1 VRRIGEGLE
10 RQALERLDQCRAHPR
25 HAAEHG
31 PQAEPAPPGNGPRV
45 EAVRVG
51 HALEPPD
58 AAAVTSR
65 DQPEAAQR
73 FLVAAQQVHQHV
85 MDGPAVLRARATDL
99 TLGQPRDHRQRGGT
113 RVRHAAHGLT
123 APSREGGGRPG
134 SHGSHRSFLSGGTPR
149 TTARLRL
156 PIIVP
161 SHATPDRLGRNF
173 RAAFTRTDEERS
185 MRTYHD
191 IQLADHT
198 ITTRELHGED
208 IVKAGRFLIARTLL
222 DLGAATVDPLSPSN
236 PLIFSAGPFAG
247 TSFSNANRTSVG
259 CKSPLTGGIKEAN
272 GGGSFGYAL
281 GQLKIAGFTLHGA
294 SPDWV
299 VIHFKKDGTVDF
311 DEATPYLGKGNFE
324 AHDLLLKRYGK
335 KVAIGLCGPVG
346 EYQGL
351 IAGIAFSD
359 KDGRPARL
367 AARGGVGAVMGSKK
381 VKAVVVDLDKVPPF
395 SEPKK
400 VNAAIKDYSK
410 LLLADGV
417 VKNFYQPLGT
427 MGMADVQN
435 QMGGLPVNNFSLGQQ
450 VNISTGEKFKM
461 GGSYI
466 AELNTSRG
474 GEQTHACMPGC
485 VIQCSN
491 VYVDAAGKEVVSP
504 VEYETLGLLGTNCGL
519 TDPDDLAQLNHVCND
534 LGVDTIETGAMLA
547 VLMEAGLGR
556 FGDPTFMAACLR
568 EIHDG
573 TEKGRVWAQGTA
585 RVGEHYQVRRVP
597 VIKKQAISAYDPRVV
612 EATGIAMMATAQG
625 ADHTAGNLPRLKTRE
640 MDLGT
645 MIEQSLVAQTNT
657 AATDSLGLC
666 IFGRS
671 VTEPNIE
678 FIVNAINAACGT
690 SLTPD
695 FFSGLGRETL
705 RLEREFN
712 RRAGFTA
719 KDDELPE
726 FFYTEALPP
735 TNHVARFHGADVHDM
750 YERLPA

>member
-1 VRRIGEGLE
+1 MRKYHEI
-10 RQALERLDQCRAHPR
+10 RLD
-25 HAAEHG
+25 
-31 PQAEPAPPGNGPRV
+31 
-45 EAVRVG
+45 
-51 HALEPPD
+51 
-58 AAAVTSR
+58 
-65 DQPEAAQR
+65 DQ
-73 FLVAAQQVHQHV
+73 
-85 MDGPAVLRARATDL
+85 
-99 TLGQPRDHRQRGGT
+99 
-113 RVRHAAHGLT
+113 
-123 APSREGGGRPG
+123 
-134 SHGSHRSFLSGGTPR
+134 
-149 TTARLRL
+149 
-156 PIIVP
+156 
-161 SHATPDRLGRNF
+161 
-173 RAAFTRTDEERS
+173 
-185 MRTYHD
+185 
-191 IQLADHT
+191 T
-198 ITTRELHGED
+198 ISTRELLGED
-208 IVKAGRFLIARTLL
+208 IVRAGRYLIAKTLL
-222 DLGAATVDPLSPSN
+222 ERGAATADPLSPQN

-272 GGGSFGYAL
+272 GGGSFGYAV
-281 GQLKIAGFTLHGA
+281 GQQRIAGFTLNGA
-294 SPDWV
+294 SRDWV
-299 VIHFKKDGTVDF
+299 IIHFKKDGTIAF
-311 DEATPYLGKGNFE
+311 DDATPFLGKGNFE
-324 AHDLLLKRYGK
+324 ANDLLLKRYGK
-335 KVAIGLCGPVG
+335 KVAVGLCGPVG

-381 VKAVVVDLDKVPPF
+381 VKAIVVDLDKIPPF

-400 VNAAIKDYSK
+400 VTAAIKDYSK
-410 LLLADGV
+410 LLLADGI
-417 VKNFYQPLGT
+417 VKNFYQAIGT

-435 QMGGLPVNNFSLGQQ
+435 QMGGLPVRNFSAGQQ

-461 GGSYI
+461 GGTYI
-466 AELNTSRG
+466 SELNKSRG
-474 GEQTHACMPGC
+474 GEHTHACMPGC

-491 VYVDAAGKEVVSP
+491 VYADASGKEVVSP

-534 LGVDTIETGAMLA
+534 LGVDTIEAGAMLA
-547 VLMEAGLGR
+547 VLMEAGLGS
-556 FGDPTFMAACLR
+556 FGDPKFMADCLVEVR
-568 EIHDG
+568 QG

-585 RVGEHYQVRRVP
+585 RVGEHFKVGRVP

-640 MDLGT
+640 MDLSS

-678 FIVNAINAACGT
+678 FIVNALNAACGT
-690 SLTPD
+690 SLTKD
-695 FFSGLGRETL
+695 FFAALGRETL

-712 RRAGFTA
+712 RQAGFTA
-719 KDDELPE
+719 KDDDLPE

-735 TNHVARFHGADVHDM
+735 TNHVARFRGADVHAM